1 MKTLAK
7 TVDSAASSSLNCR
20 WPHHDFPHSVLRHC
34 FNFPLSL
41 MYHTIASKVLLLRY
55 RIGKVFKRVVF
66 KFRPPWV
73 SVPQTPASY
82 FVLQHMG
89 FTVHWY
95 ASIKRP
101 DAPTVFYH
109 MVLPKELKAI
119 QGIWRH
125 FFTPYHP
132 SASHENQLKNPSLE
146 TLPHGQRF
154 YQTTSCRVLD
164 SVES

>member
-1 MKTLAK
+1 MTSTCENSWFCCIFKLK
-7 TVDSAASSSLNCR
+7 LSLT
-20 WPHHDFPHSVLRHC
+20 HHDFPATL
-34 FNFPLSL
+34 FIFPLLL
-41 MYHTIASKVLLLRY
+41 MYHTIASKALLLRY

-66 KFRPPWV
+66 KFSPAC

-82 FVLQHMG
+82 FVVQHMG
-89 FTVHWY
+89 YTVHWN

-146 TLPHGQRF
+146 TLPHGQGF